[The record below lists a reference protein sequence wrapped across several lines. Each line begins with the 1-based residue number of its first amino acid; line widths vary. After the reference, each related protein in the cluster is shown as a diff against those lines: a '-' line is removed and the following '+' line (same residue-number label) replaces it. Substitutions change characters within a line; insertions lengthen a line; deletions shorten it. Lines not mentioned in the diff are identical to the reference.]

1 MFSKKLSN
9 LIRAR
14 FPFIYITTYE
24 EDRIT
29 ELIKNMVL
37 GSKSNIKREIFTWT
51 QTSGLWNQT
60 TDKNIQGSINPL
72 SALEFIEN
80 YDKNALFIMYDF
92 HVNFGIKNRPADYD
106 VIRKL
111 RDLSSILK
119 TSKLRKNIIFV
130 APEVVIPD
138 TLQKE
143 LTILDFPLPNLEE
156 IKSKLNKKLVKKI
169 YKMYLLYNKMS
180 YTV

>member
-29 ELIKNMVL
+29 ELIKNMVM
-37 GSKSNIKREIFTWT
+37 GSKSTITREIFTWT

-72 SALEFIEN
+72 SALDFIEN
-80 YDKNALFIMYDF
+80 YDKNAIFIMYDF
-92 HVNFGIKNRPADYD
+92 HVNFGI
-106 VIRKL
+106 
-111 RDLSSILK
+111 
-119 TSKLRKNIIFV
+119 
-130 APEVVIPD
+130 
-138 TLQKE
+138 
-143 LTILDFPLPNLEE
+143 
-156 IKSKLNKKLVKKI
+156 
-169 YKMYLLYNKMS
+169 
-180 YTV
+180 